1 MPTKIDYVMLNPL
14 RQGYPM
20 TDYVLDGLAKRRA
33 ELIADA
39 KAADA
44 TLRRLLDD
52 IAHIDG
58 AIRIYDPTY
67 RPRKVR
73 LTRAQYVGTM
83 RTALTILRSA
93 TAPMTL
99 RDITLRV
106 IAEQGRDQG
115 DALFSRRDDKKR
127 CGRRDVR
134 AGQPGL

>member
-1 MPTKIDYVMLNPL
+1 
-14 RQGYPM
+14 M

-115 DALFSRRDDKKR
+115 DAKLVREMIERVRTALLRQRRN
-127 CGRRDVR
+127 GVVI
-134 AGQPGL
+134 AEQESGQPQVWRVAH